1 MQMMGMMA
9 RAGSLLIMINDV
21 RVEIGVCVCVCV
33 CVRHVEVLRPW
44 GHCI

>member
-1 MQMMGMMA
+1 MMGMMA

-33 CVRHVEVLRPW
+33 CPPCGGTAPLGALHLS
-44 GHCI
+44 